1 MNHSRISIT
10 AAWLLMGSV
19 TATAQEVEPR
29 LVHLRNAAQR
39 EWSSFPEKPEADEL
53 EVRFASTPCDT
64 EATLS
69 LRQQDVKQNWSVSL
83 NEQMLGSLVVDENDL
98 RISLAVPPGTLKT
111 DGNTLRIVPASR
123 GDRVADDIRVGEIR
137 IEPRPRQQVLNAGR
151 IEVTVRDRH
160 SQQPLPC
167 RLTLLDE
174 RGALAMTGLE
184 AASRDLHQ
192 RVSQDWMR
200 TASESPD
207 SSTIPGSL
215 KDALPRPEF
224 QVALRAGVI
233 YCAHGTA
240 QFGVP
245 AGRYTLLAGRGFE
258 YSLERI
264 ELEVA
269 RGETVRCELLLQREV
284 TTPGR
289 VACDTHVHTFSWSRH
304 GDAALTERL
313 ITIAGEGI
321 ELPVMA
327 DHNVHVDVERLA
339 RAMSLRPHF
348 TPVIGNEVTT
358 RVGHFNI
365 FPIASGAAV
374 VNHRETDWSKLFD
387 DIFATPGVRVAVLNH
402 ARDLHSGVRPFG
414 PKLHNAAA
422 GVNVEGWPLRF
433 NAMET
438 VNSGTTQYDP
448 LRLFHDWMNLLNRG
462 LKVAPIGSSDSHDVA
477 RHFVGQGRT
486 YLRAADKDPG
496 RIDVNEAMTSLL
508 AGRAAVSYGLLT
520 LLTVSDEP
528 ESVAQVQVLGPGWVQ
543 ADRLRLFING
553 INVTDQPIAGIPTY
567 ARSPGV
573 IWEGAVPLPQR
584 AHDCFV
590 VAIATG
596 PGLDGPHWRTA
607 KPYQWLSED
616 FTPQVIGCSEVVWLD
631 RDGDRKLSSAFDYAQ
646 RIVSAS
652 DRHLPETLKALN
664 SFDSSVA
671 VQAAQLLHASGTVM
685 PSPAVDEALKSAGP
699 AAQTGFREYLEAL
712 RATSIARSA
721 P

>member
-1 MNHSRISIT
+1 MNHFSISI
-10 AAWLLMGSV
+10 AAVWLLMGFVS
-19 TATAQEVEPR
+19 ATAQEIEPR
-29 LVHLRNAAQR
+29 LVHLRNAAQC
-39 EWSSFPEKPEADEL
+39 EWSTFPDKPEADEL
-53 EVRFASTPCDT
+53 EVSFASTPCDT
-64 EATLS
+64 EATLT
-69 LRQQDVKQNWSVSL
+69 LRQQDVKQNWRLSL
-83 NEQMLGSLVVDENDL
+83 NDRALGSLVVDENDM
-98 RISLAVPPGTLKT
+98 RISFPVPAGTLKA

-137 IEPRPRQQVLNAGR
+137 IEPRPPQEVLNVAR
-151 IEVTVRDRH
+151 IEITVRDRH
-160 SQQPLPC
+160 SRQPLPC

-174 RGALAMTGLE
+174 RGALAMTGVE

-200 TASESPD
+200 AATESPAV
-207 SSTIPGSL
+207 STIPDSL
-215 KDALPRPEF
+215 NEALSRPEF
-224 QVALRAGVI
+224 QVAVRAGVI
-233 YCAHGTA
+233 YCANGTA
-240 QFGVP
+240 QLGVP

-258 YSLERI
+258 YSLERV
-264 ELEVA
+264 ELEVP

-284 TTPGR
+284 TTSGR

-321 ELPVMA
+321 ELPVMT

-358 RVGHFNI
+358 SVGHFNI
-365 FPIASGAAV
+365 FPIESGAAV

-402 ARDLHSGVRPFG
+402 ARDLHSGMRPFG
-414 PKLHNAAA
+414 PQRHNSAA
-422 GVNVEGWPLRF
+422 GVNVDGWPLRF
-433 NAMET
+433 QAMET

-448 LRLFHDWMNLLNRG
+448 LRLFHDWMTLLNRG

-486 YLRAADKDPG
+486 YLHTADKDAG
-496 RIDVNEAMTSLL
+496 QIDVNEAMTSLL

-520 LLTVSDEP
+520 LLTVSDGPEP
-528 ESVAQVQVLGPGWVQ
+528 VAQVQVLGPGWVQ

-553 INVTDQPIAGIPTY
+553 INVADQPIAGIPPE

-584 AHDCFV
+584 AQDCFV

-596 PGLDGPHWRTA
+596 PGIDGPHWRTA

-616 FTPQVIGCSEVVWLD
+616 FTPQVIGCSEAVWLD
-631 RDGDRKLSSAFDYAQ
+631 RDGDQKLSSAYDYAR
-646 RIVSAS
+646 RIVSTS
-652 DRHLPETLKALN
+652 NGQLPETLEALTP
-664 SFDSSVA
+664 FDSSVA

-685 PSPAVDEALKSAGP
+685 PSPAVDEALKSASP

-712 RATSIARSA
+712 RATSIARTA